1 MDFAYGPELRRRITD
16 RLNQFSHQPL
26 DHEGLCHA
34 AVGVVIIGGGEGGQG
49 RVLLTKRPD
58 HLNRHGGQ
66 YAPGDGERQ
75 LRWEHRVPV
84 HGLGAARE

>member
-49 RVLLTKRPD
+49 RVLLGSAKSFW
-58 HLNRHGGQ
+58 GSAKSFWG
-66 YAPGDGERQ
+66 
-75 LRWEHRVPV
+75 
-84 HGLGAARE
+84 